1 VVVHLLIVWG
11 VTIVAVA
18 LAIVLHRRRHLGEE
32 EEPPD
37 YRVVLGFV
45 ASAYGLLLGLL
56 VVFAVGHYNDTR
68 TKAEDEA
75 TNLVALHDAVTP
87 YPRET
92 RAPYRRDLLCY
103 MNSIVVDDWPSMEDG
118 NSTESALTLAW
129 GDRLRAATH
138 DLPLDT
144 DQERAAYGRAIGFV
158 TDAGK
163 ARQQLLFFT
172 EPRIPTALWVVIYV
186 GVFLMVLLIALHYT
200 DNPRG
205 RLTAL
210 ACLILLLTVVVTV
223 LSMLDR
229 PFGPGVR
236 VPPNEMEQ
244 AIALVSA
251 GHQTADLGSCAGGPT
266 RTSQKEGTSWPGSK
280 AADGIRTHDL
290 AWQACRGVRL
300 VSWFRA

>member
-1 VVVHLLIVWG
+1 MLVHLLIVWG

-18 LAIVLHRRRHLGEE
+18 LAVLIVRRRNLDEDE
-32 EEPPD
+32 DPPD

-68 TKAEDEA
+68 SKAEDEA
-75 TNLVALHDAVTP
+75 TSLVALDNAVAVWPHD
-87 YPRET
+87 T
-92 RAPYRRDLLCY
+92 RAPYRHDLLCY
-103 MNSIVVDDWPSMEDG
+103 MNSVVVDEWPSMEDG
-118 NSTESALTLAW
+118 NTSESPQTLAW
-129 GDRLRAATH
+129 GDDLRAATR

-144 DQERAAYGRAIGFV
+144 DQERAAYGRAAGFL

-186 GVFLMVLLIALHYT
+186 GVFLMVLLISLIYT
-200 DNPRG
+200 DNPKG
-205 RLTAL
+205 RVTAL
-210 ACLILLLTVVVTV
+210 ASLILLLTVVVAV

-236 VPPNEMEQ
+236 VPPNEMRQ
-244 AIALVSA
+244 AIALLQA
-251 GHQTADLGSCAGGPT
+251 GHSSVDPQACQAGPT
-266 RTSQKEGTSWPGSK
+266 KTAS
-280 AADGIRTHDL
+280 
-290 AWQACRGVRL
+290 
-300 VSWFRA
+300 